1 MATLDWDQ
9 FARRVNEVHRVVEAH
24 SMDKAA
30 MAVPLVMNAWYHAGA
45 ADVALE
51 LITNVEDLDRRRAL
65 TELFTAPPDLLDWT
79 AFSLGTRSVISAL
92 DLCAAAV
99 WRLSDGQPLSGG
111 KEQDLDGAFSN
122 GRSSRLVRCG
132 TGS

>member
-1 MATLDWDQ
+1 MTISRIPSW
-9 FARRVNEVHRVVEAH
+9 
-24 SMDKAA
+24 
-30 MAVPLVMNAWYHAGA
+30 
-45 ADVALE
+45 
-51 LITNVEDLDRRRAL
+51 L
-65 TELFTAPPDLLDWT
+65 TSLSLSLLRY
-79 AFSLGTRSVISAL
+79 SLGTRSVISAL

>member
-1 MATLDWDQ
+1 
-9 FARRVNEVHRVVEAH
+9 
-24 SMDKAA
+24 MDKAA

-51 LITNVEDLDRRRAL
+51 LIAEVEDLDRRRAL
-65 TELFTAPPDLLDWT
+65 TGLFTAPPDLLDWT

-111 KEQDLDGAFSN
+111 KEQDLDEPSQMGAAHAWSAA
-122 GRSSRLVRCG
+122 GLAREG
-132 TGS
+132 

>member
-1 MATLDWDQ
+1 VIIQGAQRSTTLDD
-9 FARRVNEVHRVVEAH
+9 
-24 SMDKAA
+24 SS
-30 MAVPLVMNAWYHAGA
+30 
-45 ADVALE
+45 
-51 LITNVEDLDRRRAL
+51 LDRRRAL

-111 KEQDLDGAFSN
+111 KEQDLDGAFLKWAQLTPWSAA
-122 GRSSRLVRCG
+122 GLAREG
-132 TGS
+132 Y